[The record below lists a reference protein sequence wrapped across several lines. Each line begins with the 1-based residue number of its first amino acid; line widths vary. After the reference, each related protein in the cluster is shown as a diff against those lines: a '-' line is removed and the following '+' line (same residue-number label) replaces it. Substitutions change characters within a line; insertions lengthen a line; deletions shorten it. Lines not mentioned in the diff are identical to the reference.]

1 MNPGRKDVSEKVV
14 ATSCSHDCGGACL
27 LMAHVRDGVV
37 TRVETDGGKE
47 PQLRA
52 CLRGRAFRH
61 KVYSPD
67 RLQCP
72 LKRTGVRGEGRFER
86 ISWNEAL
93 DTVAG
98 ELKRVKETYGNS
110 AIFYEGRGGSR
121 GSIHGAGA
129 MATMLTMF
137 GGYVTLWGGP
147 SAEGSVFASRA
158 TYGTLATASTR
169 DDWLN
174 SRLIIIWGCNPAAT
188 IFSTGTSYHL
198 IRAKENGAQVVVVD
212 PRLTSTA
219 ATFADQ
225 WIPIRPAT
233 DTAMLIAMAYVMIK
247 EGLHDQTFLDT
258 HTVGFERFSD
268 YVTGKEDG
276 VPKTPQWAEPI
287 TGVPAGT
294 IEELA
299 RKYATL
305 KPASLFV
312 GFGPGRTAYG
322 EQFHRAAATLAC
334 MTGNVGVAGG
344 DAAGFGRGP
353 VGGMLGPVS
362 VGAGGSLDTSRR
374 NTARVHFSRM
384 WDAVLRGKAGGY
396 PTDARLLYVV
406 ASDPVTQMLNTKKAE
421 EALQRPEFV
430 VVQDIFMTATARFAD
445 IVLPV
450 TSPWEVGGDIIRPWC
465 FGPYY
470 LYLKQV
476 IEPLYECK
484 SDYDISL
491 ELAARLGI
499 KGLTRR
505 NEDEMARQLFTMS
518 SDLSEDIPDYEVFK
532 RDGFYKM
539 PLEKPI
545 VAFEK
550 ERADPEHNPFSTPSG
565 KIEIYSQRIADLHN
579 PLCPPIPRYLPPWE
593 GPQDTLTEKYPLQ
606 LITPASKNRAHSSF
620 DNVPLLRETEP
631 QTVWISSVD
640 ARTRGIRNGD
650 MVEVFNDR
658 GRVIILAMV
667 TERIMPG
674 VVSLAAGAW
683 YRPDRQGRDEGG
695 CANVLT
701 RDEFSPGGA
710 FCSNSGLV
718 QVRKA

>member
-1 MNPGRKDVSEKVV
+1 
-14 ATSCSHDCGGACL
+14 
-27 LMAHVRDGVV
+27 MAHVKDGVV
-37 TRVETDGGKE
+37 TRVETDRGEE

-52 CLRGRAFRH
+52 CLRGRAFRQ
-61 KVYSPD
+61 KVYAAD
-67 RLQCP
+67 RLQFP
-72 LKRTGVRGEGRFER
+72 LKRTGARGEGKFER
-86 ISWNEAL
+86 ISWDEAL
-93 DTVAG
+93 ATVAG
-98 ELKRVKETYGNS
+98 ELKRIKETYGNS

-129 MATMLTMF
+129 IATLLTMF

-174 SRLIIIWGCNPAAT
+174 SRLIIVWGCNPAST
-188 IFSTGTSYHL
+188 IFSTNTNYHL
-198 IRAKENGAQVVVVD
+198 IQAKEKGAEIVVVD
-212 PRLTSTA
+212 PRLTNTA

-233 DTAMLIAMAYVMIK
+233 DTAMLVAMAYVMIK
-247 EGLHDQTFLDT
+247 ESLHNQAFLDT
-258 HTVGFERFSD
+258 HTTGFDSFRD

-276 VPKTPQWAEPI
+276 IVKTPGWAEAI
-287 TGVPAGT
+287 TGVPAAT
-294 IEELA
+294 IEDLA
-299 RKYATL
+299 RRYATVQ
-305 KPASLFV
+305 PAALFV

-322 EQFHRAAATLAC
+322 EQFHRATATLAC
-334 MTGNVGVAGG
+334 MTGNVGISGG

-362 VGAGGSLDTSRR
+362 VGAGGSLDTARR
-374 NTARVHFSRM
+374 NTTRVHFSKM
-384 WDAVLRGKAGGY
+384 WDAILCGKAGGY

-421 EALQRPEFV
+421 EALQKPEFV
-430 VVQDIFMTATARFAD
+430 VVQDLFMTATARFAD

-450 TSPWEVGGDIIRPWC
+450 TSPWEVGGDIVRPWY

-476 IEPLYECK
+476 IEPRYECK

-491 ELAARLGI
+491 ELAAHLGI

-505 NEDEMARQLFTMS
+505 AEDDMARELFAMS
-518 SDLSEDIPDYEVFK
+518 SDMSADIPDYEAFQ
-532 RDGFYKM
+532 RDGYYKM
-539 PLEKPI
+539 PLTEPI

-550 ERADPEHNPFSTPSG
+550 QIAEPEHNPFPTPSG
-565 KIEIYSQRIADLHN
+565 KIEIYSQRIADLHH
-579 PLCPPIPRYLPPWE
+579 PLCPPVPQYLSPWE
-593 GPQDTLTEKYPLQ
+593 GPQDTLIEKYPLQ

-620 DNVPLLRETEP
+620 DSVPLLRETEP
-631 QTVWISSVD
+631 QTVWINSTD
-640 ARTRGIRNGD
+640 AQTRGIQPGD
-650 MVEVFNDR
+650 VVEVFNDR
-658 GRVIILAMV
+658 GRVLIRATV

-683 YRPDRQGRDEGG
+683 YRPDRDGSDEGG

-718 QVRKA
+718 EVKKI